1 MKELDFIKVFIQI
14 NPYEQWISDSLTYQL
29 GNLGFEG
36 FIETGTGLEAYI
48 PEKDFREQPLEA
60 LFSAQPDT
68 VEISWHKEYMKEQ
81 NWNEEWE
88 RNNFKPLVVQ
98 DQCVIRAPFHSG
110 FPPCKYEIIIEPN
123 MTFGT
128 GSHETTRM
136 MIEFLLNEDLHR
148 QKVLDMGCG
157 TGILAILASLRG
169 ATEVTAIDTEERA
182 CRTTIINAG
191 LNQIANLKILEGDAS
206 LLDGMH
212 LDLILANI
220 HRNVLLADM
229 DKYVAALQP
238 GGKLAMSG
246 FYSPDLPAIKE
257 KTRKLKLKDTGFHE
271 KNNWILYTCQ
281 KTS

>member
-1 MKELDFIKVFIQI
+1 MDYIKVTIQI
-14 NPYEQWISDSLTYQL
+14 NPYEQWISDSLTHQL

-36 FIETGTGLEAYI
+36 FMETGSGLEAYI

-60 LFSAQPDT
+60 LFSAQSDT

-88 RNNFKPLVVQ
+88 RNDFKPLVVQ

-110 FPPCKYEIIIEPN
+110 FSPCRYEIIIEPN
-123 MTFGT
+123 MAFGT
-128 GSHETTRM
+128 GSHETTHM
-136 MIEFLLNEDLHR
+136 MIEFLLNEDLNR

-169 ATEVTAIDTEERA
+169 AAEVTAIDTEERA
-182 CRTTIINAG
+182 CRTTVINAG
-191 LNQIANLKILEGDAS
+191 LNQIANLKTLEGDAS

-246 FYSPDLPAIKE
+246 FYISDLPVIRK
-257 KTRKLKLKDTGFHE
+257 KTESLGLTDIESYE